1 MATKQK
7 HKFRTVEVDREDMD
21 KKLRAHRRKVASL
34 VIFVLLLLAIAAIVT
49 YIYYENKIY
58 SSYDVISS
66 TTRSDTSAS
75 DFTEFQGKLLK
86 CTNDGAVYTDL
97 AGNLIWNQTY
107 EMDRPLVETCG
118 NYVAIYEVNGTQ
130 VYILDTV
137 NLQGSIHTTMPIQ
150 KISIAAQG
158 TVAILMENEGTSYLQ
173 LYDKTGAQLA
183 SGELHVQNSGYPL
196 NLALSENGEK
206 LAVSMLD
213 INDGSVK
220 TVIAFYNFGT
230 VGQNSI
236 DKIVSSYTYADMVIP
251 QVRYLAEDTMVAFG
265 NDRVILFT
273 GAQKPT
279 EETSI
284 ELKEE
289 VKSIFYDEAHFGLIY
304 DAVDGKNHRLEY
316 YDISGK
322 QIMDIN
328 FDTDYTKVEILAN
341 GELGILGENSC
352 EIFNTRGIR
361 KFQYDFQEHLYQILS
376 GRIQTDY
383 VFLLEGETQKVKLR

>member
-1 MATKQK
+1 MSKIQK
-7 HKFRTVEVDREDMD
+7 NNFRTVEVNREDFD
-21 KKLRAHRRKVASL
+21 KKIRAHRRKVVVL
-34 VIFVLLLLAIAAIVT
+34 VILILLLLASAAIVT
-49 YIYYENKIY
+49 YIYYENKVY
-58 SSYDVISS
+58 NTYDMISS
-66 TTRSDTSAS
+66 TERSDTSAT

-107 EMDRPLVETCG
+107 EMDHPLVQMRG
-118 NYVAIYEVNGTQ
+118 NYVAIYELNGTQ
-130 VYILDTV
+130 VHILDTI
-137 NLQGSIHTTMPIQ
+137 NLQGSIRTTMPIQ
-150 KISIAAQG
+150 KVSIAAQG

-173 LYDKTGAQLA
+173 LYDKTGVQLA

-196 NLALSENGEK
+196 DIALSENGEK

-236 DKIVSSYTYADMVIP
+236 DKIVSSYAYTDMVIP
-251 QVRYLAEDTMVAFG
+251 QIRYLSEDTMVAFG
-265 NDRVILFT
+265 DNRVILFT

-289 VKSIFYDEAHFGLIY
+289 VKSIFYDDSHFGLIY
-304 DAVDGKNHRLEY
+304 DAAGGKNHRLEY
-316 YDISGK
+316 YDLSGK
-322 QIMDIN
+322 QLLNIN
-328 FDTDYTKVEILAN
+328 FDTDYTKVDILAN
-341 GELGILGENSC
+341 GELCILGEDSC
-352 EIFNTRGIR
+352 EIFNTRGIC
-361 KFQYDFQEHLYQILS
+361 KFRYKFDEHIYQILS
-376 GRIQTDY
+376 GRMQTDY
-383 VFLLEGETQKVKLR
+383 IFLLEGETQKVKLR